1 MVAVTTLILTTILT
15 QNIVICY
22 PNHTTAK
29 VNQDLSR
36 DCQLRLGNYSDGSL
50 K

>member
-1 MVAVTTLILTTILT
+1 MVAVTTLTLIILLT

-22 PNHTTAK
+22 PNHTNAK

-36 DCQLRLGNYSDGSL
+36 DCQLRLGNYSDGSW
-50 K
+50 